1 MRQDKYDYNEAARRY
16 AEKLDRIDRAIEE
29 ELRKEFLT
37 KAGKILLIASI
48 ILFMLPL
55 ILIKESVMVEL
66 RFQLVSCFGMIAAIA
81 MIKAGRDQRIQK
93 E

>member
-16 AEKLDRIDRAIEE
+16 AEKLDRIDRAIE

-81 MIKAGRDQRIQK
+81 MIKAGRD
-93 E
+93 

>member
-1 MRQDKYDYNEAARRY
+1 MITMKQHEDMLK
-16 AEKLDRIDRAIEE
+16 KLDRIDRAIEE

-81 MIKAGRDQRIQK
+81 MIKAGRD
-93 E
+93 

>member
-1 MRQDKYDYNEAARRY
+1 MHCFCSILCMVY

-81 MIKAGRDQRIQK
+81 MIKAGRD
-93 E
+93 

>member
-48 ILFMLPL
+48 IL

-81 MIKAGRDQRIQK
+81 MIKVGRD
-93 E
+93 